1 MRDADNLPSYGPWT
15 VYGTS
20 YQVLSESR
28 YGKTGQLRTVNPDR
42 LERVET
48 GYRTEKIDG
57 PAPIDMSASLPFSIL
72 ALLPVS
78 LFPIGFIGNFT

>member
-1 MRDADNLPSYGPWT
+1 MRNAAKPSSYDPWS
-15 VYGTS
+15 VHGTS
-20 YQVLSESR
+20 YQVFSESR

-78 LFPIGFIGNFT
+78 LFPEII